1 MEEHLLN
8 NMLIKEQFFPT
19 TIYAKDLQLD
29 NQVLTNHIIE
39 WSKSDKGINKTN
51 VNGWHSTTDMH
62 KKPEYKLLIDELY
75 KMQHEIYKEELLDNE
90 PFLGNMWANV
100 NYQGGYNAPHIHA
113 NSMFSGVYYVKSEPN
128 SGRLVCDD
136 PRPGIQHNIPMR
148 KEGELP
154 KHLWRVCE
162 IEPIPGRLVMF
173 PAWLWH
179 RVSPNLSKD
188 IRISISF
195 NFLQKGLMA

>member
-1 MEEHLLN
+1 
-8 NMLIKEQFFPT
+8 MLIKEQFFPT

-113 NSMFSGVYYVKSEPN
+113 NSMFGGVYYVKSEPN

>member
-1 MEEHLLN
+1 
-8 NMLIKEQFFPT
+8 MLIKEQFFPT

-100 NYQGGYNAPHIHA
+100 NYQGGYNSPHIHA

-128 SGRLVCDD
+128 SGRLICDD

-162 IEPIPGRLVMF
+162 VEPIPGRLVMF